1 MELEKRYKTPPMLPI
16 QWSTSYVSYW
26 QPMLES
32 DRMTS
37 GYCWF
42 DYRRNVCRIDGLF
55 NPWAEKETGYSL
67 WMSEIFTPEEGQTH
81 KAKIAYTKSG
91 GKEQT
96 TYQAIPLNDDVDSCH
111 ELLLTQDILIRY
123 NAIYAGSHTILA
135 MQTDAWTFTRHLKG
149 QSTYYFQQ
157 GTNHLVRMVTGD
169 PNKHASVRDFLNFD
183 THIIP
188 EHIFSISKNL
198 VKY

>member
-1 MELEKRYKTPPMLPI
+1 LPN
-16 QWSTSYVSYW
+16 
-26 QPMLES
+26 L
-32 DRMTS
+32 
-37 GYCWF
+37 
-42 DYRRNVCRIDGLF
+42 
-55 NPWAEKETGYSL
+55 
-67 WMSEIFTPEEGQTH
+67 
-81 KAKIAYTKSG
+81 TKSRCSS
-91 GKEQT
+91 
-96 TYQAIPLNDDVDSCH
+96 TYQAIPLNDDVDACH
-111 ELLLTQDILIRY
+111 ELLLTQDILIRN

-169 PNKHASVRDFLNFD
+169 PNKHASVRDFPNFD

-188 EHIFSISKNL
+188 DHIFSITKNL